1 MKYILI
7 YKVSWAI
14 DMPKI
19 LVGVNA
25 YLKQPFISHEPL
37 IAVLNEAE
45 NDAAIAAAFAE
56 QMAERELLPYNLQDL
71 RRYEVDVNL
80 YTFCHV
86 WFESDT
92 LRILRRSQT
101 RRLDL
106 NEWDSLISDMG
117 LREYKTKGEIQEE
130 TEGVYLLDFK
140 QNFQDLNTWE
150 VVGEVTLEHND
161 WPRIYGGKRV
171 GE

>member
-1 MKYILI
+1 M
-7 YKVSWAI
+7 S
-14 DMPKI
+14 KI

-25 YLKQPFISHEPL
+25 YPKQPFISHKPL
-37 IAVLNEAE
+37 IAVLNEAAIEAE

-71 RRYEVDVNL
+71 R
-80 YTFCHV
+80 H
-86 WFESDT
+86 T
-92 LRILRRSQT
+92 LRILRRSET

-161 WPRIYGGKRV
+161 WLMIYGGKRV

>member
-1 MKYILI
+1 M
-7 YKVSWAI
+7 
-14 DMPKI
+14 
-19 LVGVNA
+19 
-25 YLKQPFISHEPL
+25 
-37 IAVLNEAE
+37 
-45 NDAAIAAAFAE
+45 
-56 QMAERELLPYNLQDL
+56 
-71 RRYEVDVNL
+71 
-80 YTFCHV
+80 
-86 WFESDT
+86 
-92 LRILRRSQT
+92 RILRRSET

-171 GE
+171 GEYNY

>member
-1 MKYILI
+1 
-7 YKVSWAI
+7 
-14 DMPKI
+14 MPKI
-19 LVGVNA
+19 LVGGNA
-25 YLKQPFISHEPL
+25 NPKQPFISQKPL
-37 IAVLNEAE
+37 IVALNEAAIEAE
-45 NDAAIAAAFAE
+45 NDAAIAAAFAA

-71 RRYEVDVNL
+71 R
-80 YTFCHV
+80 H
-86 WFESDT
+86 T
-92 LRILRRSQT
+92 LRILRRSET